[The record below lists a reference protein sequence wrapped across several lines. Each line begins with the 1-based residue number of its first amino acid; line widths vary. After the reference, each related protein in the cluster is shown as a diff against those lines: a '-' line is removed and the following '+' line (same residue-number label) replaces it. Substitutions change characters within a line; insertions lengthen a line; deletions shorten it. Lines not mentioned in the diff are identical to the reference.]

1 MFNAKKS
8 REENMGAA
16 TDSPQNMIDP
26 VPKMWLQ

>member
-1 MFNAKKS
+1 
-8 REENMGAA
+8 MGAA